1 MIVRDLI
8 YVTGFF
14 EQEALHGI
22 LDPELPYFTD
32 FVPSE
37 RVYQYSDENIWSNSN
52 VKQTFYYFV
61 HEQKI
66 SVWCAI
72 IATWTVGP
80 IFS

>member
-1 MIVRDLI
+1 VRDLI

-37 RVYQYSDENIWSNSN
+37 RVYQYSDENI
-52 VKQTFYYFV
+52 
-61 HEQKI
+61 
-66 SVWCAI
+66 
-72 IATWTVGP
+72 
-80 IFS
+80 